1 MPLLFTL
8 RSTKK
13 AASCHTPSQKAGGIR
28 AKMKFFAGLLR
39 IEIEGV
45 VRHGAADGTGNTYSK
60 FHTGKTK
67 FCRFFRSKRKRHA
80 TTKSNTVLAN
90 FDSIK
95 HIAKLSRLR
104 IEDDKLEEFESQM
117 QNIVNMVENLPDI
130 QEELVLDESNPMI
143 LREDKAVTNK
153 FTRQELMENAP
164 QVKAGCL
171 VVPKTVE

>member
-1 MPLLFTL
+1 MN
-8 RSTKK
+8 
-13 AASCHTPSQKAGGIR
+13 I
-28 AKMKFFAGLLR
+28 
-39 IEIEGV
+39 
-45 VRHGAADGTGNTYSK
+45 D
-60 FHTGKTK
+60 
-67 FCRFFRSKRKRHA
+67 
-80 TTKSNTVLAN
+80 
-90 FDSIK
+90 IK

-130 QEELVLDESNPMI
+130 QEELALDENNPMI
-143 LREDKAVTNK
+143 LREDKAVTGK